1 MEALSIEELIEELD
15 KIGIRTHTSKDAIGD
30 AKDMWSPAGE
40 VKPAGIWYATG
51 GAWLQFLLM
60 DMEQWLKDAVYVW
73 EINVDR
79 TLVYRLQHADD
90 TRQCIAD
97 YGVGSGM
104 DATLDWSA
112 MAEHGYSGVEVET
125 YLPEFR
131 RELGW
136 YYEWDIES
144 GVVWKEETIQ
154 GIQPIA
160 VRGPDGKYHTKVR
173 SAGSDARSTDI
184 QLSDEEAAAGIR
196 GEAAQEQVGG
206 SSAARGDTE
215 QAPASDSTGSRRTPR
230 QCTSVRSY
238 SQTAARSP
246 RRPRALAPYLE
257 RGVIRSR
264 RGTKRDAVEVG
275 ALTVERIVSGKY
287 EWRDA
292 AYAGMKGQRKRFWDA
307 WHST

>member
-1 MEALSIEELIEELD
+1 M
-15 KIGIRTHTSKDAIGD
+15 
-30 AKDMWSPAGE
+30 
-40 VKPAGIWYATG
+40 
-51 GAWLQFLLM
+51 
-60 DMEQWLKDAVYVW
+60 
-73 EINVDR
+73 
-79 TLVYRLQHADD
+79 
-90 TRQCIAD
+90 
-97 YGVGSGM
+97 
-104 DATLDWSA
+104 
-112 MAEHGYSGVEVET
+112 ET

-131 RELGW
+131 REHGW

-144 GVVWKEETIQ
+144 GVVWKEEAIQ
-154 GIQPIA
+154 GIRPIA

-196 GEAAQEQVGG
+196 GEAAQEQAGG

-215 QAPASDSTGSRRTPR
+215 QAPASESTGSRRTPR

-292 AYAGMKGQRKRFWDA
+292 AYAGMKGQRKRFWEA
-307 WHST
+307 WHAA